1 MLLDCVVTAVNEN
14 PLYLEFI
21 PIFIETWK
29 LLYPEVD
36 AKIILIAE
44 KIPDEYIHWE
54 KHIILF
60 EPIEGVSTVFT
71 SQYIR
76 LLYPCIMNYENG
88 VLITDIDML
97 PMNRTYYTENI
108 KSYDNTKFIYYGE
121 PPRIDKQI
129 FMCYN
134 VAVPGVWRDIFGVHS
149 VEDVREHLK
158 RAQNRDVERGVRE
171 EIRKTHG
178 VDAEWFNDQFTLYEK
193 VMEWQAHTNN
203 FVSLKKSDTGFRRL
217 DRNTF
222 HLNDPNLCRAIA
234 HGVFSDY
241 HCYRPMAKYREINN
255 HIFKL
260 LTFGGRPQNST
271 QGPN

>member
-29 LLYPEVD
+29 LLYPRVD
-36 AKIILIAE
+36 TKIILIAE
-44 KIPDEYIHWE
+44 KIPDEYKEWE

-60 EPIEGVSTVFT
+60 EPIEGVSTAFT

-88 VLITDIDML
+88 ILITDMDML

-134 VAVPGVWRDIFGVHS
+134 VAVPGVWRDIFGIHS
-149 VEDVREHLK
+149 VDDMRDHIKNVPDVM
-158 RAQNRDVERGVRE
+158 
-171 EIRKTHG
+171 
-178 VDAEWFNDQFTLYEK
+178 WFTDQLVLYEK
-193 VMEWQAHTNN
+193 VMEWHGRTKN
-203 FVSLKKSDTGFRRL
+203 FVSLKGSDTGYKRL

-222 HLNDPNLCRAIA
+222 HLGNENLRRAITD
-234 HGVFSDY
+234 GLFSDY
-241 HCYRPMAKYREINN
+241 HCYRPMSTYGAINYE
-255 HIFKL
+255 IFKL
-260 LTFGGRPQNST
+260 LGL
-271 QGPN
+271 

>member
-1 MLLDCVVTAVNEN
+1 MLLDCVVTAVNDN
-14 PLYLEFI
+14 PMYLEFI

-29 LLYPEVD
+29 LLYAGVD
-36 AKIILIAE
+36 TKIILIAD
-44 KIPDEYIHWE
+44 KIPDEYKEWE

-88 VLITDIDML
+88 ILITDMDML

-108 KSYDNTKFIYYGE
+108 KSYDNSKFIYYGE
-121 PPRIDKQI
+121 SPGIDKQI
-129 FMCYN
+129 SMCYN
-134 VAVPGVWRDIFGVHS
+134 VAVPGVWRDIFDIHS
-149 VEDVREHLK
+149 VQDIRDHLK
-158 RAQNRDVERGVRE
+158 KAQNRDVDPELRE
-171 EIRKTHG
+171 EIKNTHG
-178 VDAEWFNDQFTLYEK
+178 VDADWFNDQFTLYEK
-193 VMEWQAHTNN
+193 VMEWHGHTNN

-222 HLNDPNLCRAIA
+222 HLNDENLCRAIA
-234 HGVFSDY
+234 CGVFSDY
-241 HCYRPMAKYREINN
+241 HCYRPMAAYRAINY

-260 LTFGGRPQNST
+260 LMFGGRQQNNIEGST
-271 QGPN
+271 